1 MAPGPRLVGSAA
13 PRALQRLIPR
23 LKLAHLMALPEE
35 NFGKLVLT
43 VERHPLFQKYLYTS
57 DPGRQLFSYG
67 RFQRSGVAPRF
78 LQINEDI
85 APAAGG
91 LDVESLLEEKRSL
104 ISLCR
109 RIGEK
114 NFERYFLYGE
124 GGRSLE
130 DIARECGVSLEDAQR
145 ALDLVTRVG
154 VQSEFYEPA
163 SPSMSAAN
171 TRIAHIEPDGEGGF
185 AIRYTSLKYARG
197 RYVIHYDRL
206 QTLKRLPGM
215 TLEEFRQIKKLV
227 KTMEYVNARRST
239 VSRVLETI
247 VQRQDQFLRSGHQ
260 EDLRDL
266 TQEELARR
274 LGVHSSTIS
283 RIVASK
289 SVLTPWNEERRIK
302 DFLGRRSVEGVLA
315 KIQDLVEE
323 EAGLI
328 RSGVLPGPF
337 RDVELCRALAER
349 QGPRIAL
356 RTMSKYRSLLRIPNV
371 YDRARTFSRPAP
383 PASPPSSLKS

>member
-1 MAPGPRLVGSAA
+1 
-13 PRALQRLIPR
+13 
-23 LKLAHLMALPEE
+23 
-35 NFGKLVLT
+35 
-43 VERHPLFQKYLYTS
+43 
-57 DPGRQLFSYG
+57 
-67 RFQRSGVAPRF
+67 
-78 LQINEDI
+78 
-85 APAAGG
+85 
-91 LDVESLLEEKRSL
+91 
-104 ISLCR
+104 
-109 RIGEK
+109 
-114 NFERYFLYGE
+114 
-124 GGRSLE
+124 
-130 DIARECGVSLEDAQR
+130 
-145 ALDLVTRVG
+145 
-154 VQSEFYEPA
+154 
-163 SPSMSAAN
+163 
-171 TRIAHIEPDGEGGF
+171 
-185 AIRYTSLKYARG
+185 
-197 RYVIHYDRL
+197 
-206 QTLKRLPGM
+206 M
-215 TLEEFRQIKKLV
+215 TLVEFRQIKKLV

-328 RSGVLPGPF
+328 RSGVRPGPF

-356 RTMSKYRSLLRIPNV
+356 RTMSKYRSLLQIPNV
-371 YDRARTFSRPAP
+371 YDRARTFSRPSS
-383 PASPPSSLKS
+383 PASPPPALKS